1 MIRDLF
7 NQVKVLIG
15 TVNALRVAVVGTTT
29 EAVETIPTTIFLTV
43 SAAVTPAR
51 LTVTNNTHFRVATMT
66 GKRAARTNNTGIVF
80 LGLGSVNDSQPHEI
94 SPGEEI
100 IIQAP
105 NGEKYDL
112 NDFFLDVVT
121 GGDGVIIT
129 YI

>member
-66 GKRAARTNNTGIVF
+66 GKKAPRTNNDNSVF
-80 LGLGSVNDSQPHEI
+80 LGLDDENDSQPHEI

-112 NDFFLDVVT
+112 NDFYLDVVT
-121 GGDGVIIT
+121 DGDGVIIT
-129 YI
+129 YR